1 MSLEFEKL
9 TGEIEKMAQGAVYRQ
24 GQRQTLVEAALE
36 KLALHA
42 SDWASIELGLGL
54 VQSQVDP
61 KLFRAAR
68 PVEQTEP
75 LNIAVDPPPPPPQAT
90 LIATDGS
97 QIMPDRHAAHLYY
110 LTNVG
115 TIVYFHGQGCPPFS
129 ATYPT
134 LGYPNGEEGD
144 LFVEQASVVTIWR
157 DLAEIEVLAEM
168 TEQHR
173 GQPRP
178 AVAIL
183 DQRLL
188 YWPTS
193 GGREGARVLAG
204 WQKAMSRIRQSGS
217 FLVGYIDKP
226 GKRSVMNLLHALDSN
241 QPDFDWSVF
250 TQPTSRPE
258 PTDTDL
264 FSQLL
269 RPGQRS
275 KVFADVSQHNYD
287 FSNRDPDNEVCFFY
301 LNPGRAGRQ
310 IARVDIPIAVA
321 KDPSAVAAVHSLL
334 YDQCQ
339 ILGDYPYVLTRAD
352 EIAFVG
358 GDDQASLTLLIDN
371 AMQQVG
377 LEGDITAKQSG
388 KEIAR
393 ANKTRHEVKS
403 SAGF

>member
-1 MSLEFEKL
+1 MSLELEKL
-9 TGEIEKMAQGAVYRQ
+9 TDEIEKMAQGAVQRQ
-24 GQRQTLVEAALE
+24 GQRQTLVEEALQ
-36 KLALHA
+36 KLAAHA
-42 SDWASIELGLGL
+42 TDWAGIELGLGL

-75 LNIAVDPPPPPPQAT
+75 LNIAVDPPPAPGQAV
-90 LIATDGS
+90 LVATDGS

-115 TIVYFHGQGCPPFS
+115 VIVYFHGQGRTPFC

-134 LGYPNGEEGD
+134 LGYQNGAGD
-144 LFVEQASVVTIWR
+144 ETEAFVEQAGVITIWR
-157 DLAEIEVLAEM
+157 DLAEIEVLAEIA
-168 TEQHR
+168 ELY
-173 GQPRP
+173 GQQSRP
-178 AVAIL
+178 GVAIL

-193 GGREGARVLAG
+193 GGREGGRVLAG
-204 WQKAMSRIRQSGS
+204 WQKAMTRIRQSGT

-226 GKRSVMNLLHALDSN
+226 GKRSVMNLLHTLDVN
-241 QPDFDWSVF
+241 QPAFDWTIF
-250 TQPTSRPE
+250 TQTPSRPE

-264 FSQLL
+264 FSHLL

-287 FSNRDPDNEVCFFY
+287 FSNKEPLNEVCFFY

-310 IARVDIPIAVA
+310 IARVDIPLSVAQDPVAVA
-321 KDPSAVAAVHSLL
+321 TVHSLL

-358 GDDQASLTLLIDN
+358 GDDQANLNLLIEN
-371 AMQQVG
+371 AMQRYGV
-377 LEGDITAKQSG
+377 EGDITAKQSG

-393 ANKTRHEVKS
+393 ANKTRHEVK
-403 SAGF
+403 